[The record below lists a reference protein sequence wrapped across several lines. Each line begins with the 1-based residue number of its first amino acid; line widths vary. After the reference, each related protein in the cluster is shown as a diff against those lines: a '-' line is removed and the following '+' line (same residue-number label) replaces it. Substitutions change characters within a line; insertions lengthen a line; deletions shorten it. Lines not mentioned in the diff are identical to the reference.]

1 MTPGMNGPQAHP
13 QAATAVPQHAG
24 ASRRNLALCYQET
37 LVVVVR
43 LRSGSQ
49 VPSDAE
55 FFRDQMRR
63 SLQMAEEQARAQGY
77 TGDDARRATFAVIA
91 YLDESVLSSGQAV
104 FSGWAKKPLQEE
116 YFGQH
121 VAGELFFESVER
133 LMARDDSA
141 ELADLLE
148 VDNTCLLL
156 GYGGRYGDRKRAN
169 LQVLI
174 DRVSRRIE
182 RIRGRPEQP
191 PPFAGAPPA
200 AVDPWI
206 RRFQLVLMVCAPLAL
221 LVWLAYFFLLRSQ
234 AQELGQLVEALVA
247 R

>member
-1 MTPGMNGPQAHP
+1 MTGPQAHP
-13 QAATAVPQHAG
+13 PAATAVPQQA
-24 ASRRNLALCYQET
+24 AAPRRNLALCYQEA
-37 LVVVVR
+37 LVVIVR
-43 LRSGSQ
+43 LRSGRQ

-63 SLQMAEEQARAQGY
+63 SLQMAEEQARAKGY
-77 TGDDARRATFAVIA
+77 TGEDARRATFAVIA
-91 YLDESVLSSGQAV
+91 YLDESVLSSGQPV

-121 VAGELFFESVER
+121 VAGELFFDSLER

-148 VDNTCLLL
+148 VYNTCLLL
-156 GYGGRYGDRKRAN
+156 GYGGRYGDRKRAD

-174 DRVSRRIE
+174 DRVGRRIE
-182 RIRGRPEQP
+182 RIRGRPEAPPVASLP
-191 PPFAGAPPA
+191 PPS
-200 AVDPWI
+200 VDPWI
-206 RRFQLVLMVCAPLAL
+206 KRFQRALLICAPLAL

-234 AQELGQLVEALVA
+234 AQELGQLVETLI

>member
-1 MTPGMNGPQAHP
+1 MNGPQANP
-13 QAATAVPQHAG
+13 SAAPAVAQPA
-24 ASRRNLALCYQET
+24 AAPRRNLALCYQEA
-37 LVVVVR
+37 LVVIVR
-43 LRSGSQ
+43 LRSGRQ
-49 VPSDAE
+49 IPSDAE

-63 SLQMAEEQARAQGY
+63 SLQIAEEQARAQGY
-77 TGDDARRATFAVIA
+77 SGDEARRATFAVIA
-91 YLDESVLSSGQAV
+91 YLDESVLSSGQHV

-141 ELADLLE
+141 ELADMLE
-148 VDNTCLLL
+148 VYNTCLLL
-156 GYGGRYGDRKRAN
+156 GYGGRYGDRKRAD

-174 DRVSRRIE
+174 DRVSQRIE
-182 RIRGRPEQP
+182 RIRGRPVAP
-191 PPFAGAPPA
+191 PAASAPPA

-206 RRFQLVLMVCAPLAL
+206 RRFQFTLMVCAPLAL

-234 AQELGQLVEALVA
+234 ARELGQLVEALV